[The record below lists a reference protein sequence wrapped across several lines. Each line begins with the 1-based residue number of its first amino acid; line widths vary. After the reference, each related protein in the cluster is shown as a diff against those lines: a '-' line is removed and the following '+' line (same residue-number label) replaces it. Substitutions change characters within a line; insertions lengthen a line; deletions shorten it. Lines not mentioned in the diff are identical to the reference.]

1 MQEGSREKT
10 VVTELITLRGK
21 LRPSKR
27 FSYRTVID
35 VDLVETEISYLV
47 ELLN

>member
-1 MQEGSREKT
+1 MQAGSREKT